1 MSSEGIRNLVFAIIL
16 VVLQAA
22 VLNHIRL
29 FGYAVPMMTVYFLLP
44 TRRSMP
50 QWQTLLSGFLVGLAT
65 DICSNTPGVGA
76 AAMTLTAF
84 VQPYILQMFLIQDS
98 DADDTP
104 SFASLGWTKYFIYAA
119 MVVAVYCLA
128 FFAIDAF
135 NFYNIARWSA
145 NMLGSYA
152 LTLLLV
158 LAVEHTRHRK

>member
-1 MSSEGIRNLVFAIIL
+1 MSSEGIRNIVFAIVL

-44 TRRSMP
+44 TRRSAP
-50 QWQTLLSGFLVGLAT
+50 QWQTLLSAFLVGLAT

-76 AAMTLTAF
+76 ASMTLAAF
-84 VQPYILQMFLIQDS
+84 LQPYILQMFLTQDS
-98 DADDTP
+98 DADDIP
-104 SFASLGWTKYFIYAA
+104 SFASLGWAKYSVYAI
-119 MVVAVYCLA
+119 MVVGVYCLA

-135 NFYNIARWSA
+135 NFYNIARWSMNLA
-145 NMLGSYA
+145 GSFV

-158 LAVEHTRHRK
+158 MAVEHTRHRK